1 MSRPTAVRRRSRRAR
16 AGGRPPAALSL
27 ALSPLTALFPAMAA
41 EQYAALKESIARHG
55 LLEPLLVHRGE
66 VIDGRHRWQACQEL
80 GLEPRVQVVPE
91 DADPLACVLARNA
104 ARRDLSP
111 SQRALIAARLSLRSP
126 RGRPV
131 AQADAAPLT
140 VDQAA
145 AQLGVGARSVKRA
158 RSLLQ
163 GARPDLVAAVEAG
176 RLSVHDAHG
185 RLERPPATGAPEAA
199 PRATAQPRIGR
210 ANAGRRLA
218 GDAPRAPARVFT
230 ARLSFRVAGHVREA
244 EVRARL
250 QAALAPLS
258 DGTLE
263 RLHLQLESAT
273 PRALSPPP
281 AAQPVGRPGGAEGT
295 VQASSRAAAGA
306 NCAPDPTPGR
316 TCA

>member
-1 MSRPTAVRRRSRRAR
+1 MSRPAAVRRRSRRAR
-16 AGGRPPAALSL
+16 AAARPPAALSL
-27 ALSPLTALFPAMAA
+27 ALSPLTALFPSMAA

-66 VIDGRHRWQACQEL
+66 VIDGRHRWRACQEL
-80 GLEPRVQVVPE
+80 GLEPRVQVLPE

-126 RGRPV
+126 RGRPA
-131 AQADAAPLT
+131 AQASAGPLT

-145 AQLGVGARSVKRA
+145 AQLAVGARSVKRA
-158 RSLLQ
+158 RGLLQ

-185 RLERPPATGAPEAA
+185 RLARPPTTGAPAAAQQRTVRAA
-199 PRATAQPRIGR
+199 PRNRPATE
-210 ANAGRRLA
+210 
-218 GDAPRAPARVFT
+218 APRAPARVFT
-230 ARLSFRVAGHVREA
+230 AHMSFRVAGHAREA

-250 QAALAPLS
+250 QAALAALP
-258 DGTLE
+258 DWTLE
-263 RLHLQLESAT
+263 TLRLRPESGTPHLR
-273 PRALSPPP
+273 PSPPADP
-281 AAQPVGRPGGAEGT
+281 PVGRT
-295 VQASSRAAAGA
+295 VHASSRAAAGA
-306 NCAPDPTPGR
+306 NCAPEPAPGR

>member
-1 MSRPTAVRRRSRRAR
+1 MSRPTAVRHRPRRAR
-16 AGGRPPAALSL
+16 ADGRPPAALSL

-80 GLEPRVQVVPE
+80 GLEPRIQVMP
-91 DADPLACVLARNA
+91 DAADPLACVLARNA

-126 RGRPV
+126 RGRPA

-140 VDQAA
+140 VGQAA
-145 AQLGVGARSVKRA
+145 AQLAVGARSVKRA

-185 RLERPPATGAPEAA
+185 RLERPPAPEAA
-199 PRATAQPRIGR
+199 PRATAQPRIGC
-210 ANAGRRLA
+210 ADAENRLA
-218 GDAPRAPARVFT
+218 AEAPRATARVFM
-230 ARLSFRVAGHVREA
+230 AHMSFHVAGHVREA

-250 QAALAPLS
+250 QAALASLP

-263 RLHLQLESAT
+263 RLRLRPASAT
-273 PRALSPPP
+273 PRALPSPGPQP
-281 AAQPVGRPGGAEGT
+281 AGHPGGAEGT
-295 VQASSRAAAGA
+295 VQASSRAAAGI
-306 NCAPDPTPGR
+306 NCALDPTPGR

>member
-1 MSRPTAVRRRSRRAR
+1 MSRNAAVRRRSRRAR
-16 AGGRPPAALSL
+16 ASAWPPAALSL
-27 ALSPLTALFPAMAA
+27 ALSPLTALFPPMAG

-80 GLEPRVQVVPE
+80 DLEPRVQVLPD

-126 RGRPV
+126 RGRP
-131 AQADAAPLT
+131 AAHAGAAPLT
-140 VDQAA
+140 VGQAA
-145 AQLGVGARSVKRA
+145 AQLAVGARSVKRA

-185 RLERPPATGAPEAA
+185 RLERPPAPAAPKAA

-210 ANAGRRLA
+210 ADAEHRLA
-218 GDAPRAPARVFT
+218 AEAPQVPARVFT
-230 ARLSFRVAGHVREA
+230 AHMSFRVAGHVRAA

-250 QAALAPLS
+250 QAALASLP

-263 RLHLQLESAT
+263 RLRLQLASAP
-273 PRALSPPP
+273 PRARP
-281 AAQPVGRPGGAEGT
+281 APGGQPAGRPGGAEGT
-295 VQASSRAAAGA
+295 VQASSRAAAGT

>member
-1 MSRPTAVRRRSRRAR
+1 MSRPAAVRRRSRRAP
-16 AGGRPPAALSL
+16 AVPPAALSL
-27 ALSPLTALFPAMAA
+27 ALSPLTALFPPMTAA
-41 EQYAALKESIARHG
+41 QYAALKDSIAVQG

-66 VIDGRHRWQACQEL
+66 VIDGRHRWRACQEL
-80 GLEPRVQVVPE
+80 DVEPRIQILPD

-111 SQRALIAARLSLRSP
+111 SQRALIAARLSLDSP
-126 RGRPV
+126 RGRPAV
-131 AQADAAPLT
+131 QAAAGSWT
-140 VDQAA
+140 VGQAA
-145 AQLGVGARSVKRA
+145 AQLAVGARSVKRA
-158 RSLLQ
+158 RALLQ
-163 GARPDLVAAVEAG
+163 GARPDLVTAVEAG
-176 RLSVHDAHG
+176 RLSVHDAHR

-218 GDAPRAPARVFT
+218 GDAPRAPTRVFT

-273 PRALSPPP
+273 PRALPPPP
-281 AAQPVGRPGGAEGT
+281 AAQPVGRTGVSE
-295 VQASSRAAAGA
+295 
-306 NCAPDPTPGR
+306 
-316 TCA
+316 